1 MTVAL
6 EITADTGKC
15 FLEVSMTS
23 EKIDCSCEE
32 TSVMGLARSK
42 CIYQSTDRDSYL
54 FCLGGFDSGYKECRN
69 ERTKVGKWKKCIQ
82 ERDMEKILA
91 HVGGFG
97 AVGGV
102 LGGVTGAGLGAVYGA
117 GAGAIPG
124 WEAGAAAGVIVGG
137 GIGMVYGHFAYD
149 DCTFVSC
156 KPSRN
161 QSDITPIEREAKVY
175 SNGSCRVG
183 G

>member
-6 EITADTGKC
+6 EITADTDKC
-15 FLEVSMTS
+15 FLEVSIPS

-32 TSVMGLARSK
+32 TSVTRLARYK

-91 HVGGFG
+91 HVGGFTGIG
-97 AVGGV
+97 ATVGAG
-102 LGGVTGAGLGAVYGA
+102 LGAGLGAVYG
-117 GAGAIPG
+117 GGVGAIPG
-124 WEAGAAAGVIVGG
+124 WEAGFTAGGMVGG
-137 GIGMVYGHFAYD
+137 GIGMVYGYFAYD

-156 KPSRN
+156 KTSRN
-161 QSDITPIEREAKVY
+161 QSDITPIEREARVY

>member
-1 MTVAL
+1 
-6 EITADTGKC
+6 
-15 FLEVSMTS
+15 
-23 EKIDCSCEE
+23 
-32 TSVMGLARSK
+32 
-42 CIYQSTDRDSYL
+42 
-54 FCLGGFDSGYKECRN
+54 
-69 ERTKVGKWKKCIQ
+69 
-82 ERDMEKILA
+82 MEKILA
-91 HVGGFG
+91 HVGGFT

-102 LGGVTGAGLGAVYGA
+102 VVGLAGVGLGAVYG
-117 GAGAIPG
+117 GGVGAIPG
-124 WEAGAAAGVIVGG
+124 WEVGLAAGGIVGS
-137 GIGMVYGHFAYD
+137 GIGMVYGYFAYD